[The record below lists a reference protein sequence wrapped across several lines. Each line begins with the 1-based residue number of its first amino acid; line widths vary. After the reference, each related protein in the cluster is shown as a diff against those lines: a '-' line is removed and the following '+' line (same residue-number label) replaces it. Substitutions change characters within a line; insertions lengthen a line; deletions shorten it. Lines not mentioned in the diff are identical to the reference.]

1 VDNNRKN
8 KVCNFIESQKG
19 EMLDRLERIVNMDSG
34 SRDKA
39 DVDKVGRV
47 LKGWWE
53 DEGFEIEEVVY
64 NDLGNCYVA
73 RFNQNQPGSK
83 IVLIGHFDTVFSA
96 GEVLARPF
104 RIDGDKAYGPAVGDM
119 KSGLITMLYAVKAL
133 KEAGSLNGP
142 VSVVLNSHEE
152 IGSVYSREII
162 ESEAKNAGLAINLE
176 AARASGSVVTGR
188 KGVAFLYVSVEGR
201 AAHAGVEPQ
210 KGANANLELA
220 HRIIELQGLND
231 YDKGLTVNVDVIAG
245 GRAINVI
252 PDSARAEVDVRFVA
266 KADIDA
272 LMDYIGISTQKT
284 TVSGTKVKIDS
295 EVMFL
300 PMERKENVI
309 SAYNLVLRSADELEV
324 KIEEAFTG
332 GGSDAGFTSQLGIP
346 TICGMGPIGGNPHS
360 VDEYMEVP
368 SLTERCK
375 LLAVTMANFWE
386 KRI

>member
-176 AARASGSVVTGR
+176 AARE
-188 KGVAFLYVSVEGR
+188 VSD
-201 AAHAGVEPQ
+201 HM
-210 KGANANLELA
+210 
-220 HRIIELQGLND
+220 
-231 YDKGLTVNVDVIAG
+231 DV
-245 GRAINVI
+245 
-252 PDSARAEVDVRFVA
+252 F
-266 KADIDA
+266 
-272 LMDYIGISTQKT
+272 
-284 TVSGTKVKIDS
+284 
-295 EVMFL
+295 
-300 PMERKENVI
+300 
-309 SAYNLVLRSADELEV
+309 
-324 KIEEAFTG
+324 
-332 GGSDAGFTSQLGIP
+332 
-346 TICGMGPIGGNPHS
+346 
-360 VDEYMEVP
+360 
-368 SLTERCK
+368 
-375 LLAVTMANFWE
+375 
-386 KRI
+386 